1 MANKPISMSKLRHVL
16 KLHCQGTKT
25 LQISTTTGVSRNT
38 VKKYIAVLRNL
49 RTTWDEV
56 ARLSDKDL
64 NELFCKE
71 PDDAPDARLLVLHA
85 YFKQNEK
92 RLRQRG
98 MTLLRLWEQY
108 SRDHE
113 HGYHVSAFYRHHRL
127 WKRRAKPSMHME
139 HIAGDKM
146 FVDYTGVRLQI
157 VDAETGVITPVEVFV
172 AILGASQLTYVEA
185 TASQRAVDFILCC
198 ENALHYFGGAPQAIV
213 PDNLKSAVTKSN
225 RYEPQLNENFA
236 AFADHYGMA
245 VLPARAYRPKD
256 KALVE
261 GAVKITYNKI
271 FASLPEELPTSLEQ
285 LNAAIQSLLI
295 AYNSNVFK
303 GRSYSRLD
311 QFLEFEQATLQPL
324 PQQRFE
330 LRLSRVVTVM
340 KNGHIHLQV
349 DKHYYSVPYGYI
361 SKKVRVIYSP
371 STVEVF
377 YKYELIASHP
387 RLRKAHNYTT
397 DAAHLASQHQA
408 MSEWSADF
416 FMAKARLIS
425 PEVEEYIA
433 QVLLKKQHPEQAY
446 KTCQGILSFAGR
458 VGHHRLSRAC
468 TRAHSYGLYHYRAI
482 ESILKKGLDLQ
493 PDDDTPLPM
502 PQHENIRGKEYYSQS
517 TDQPPI
523 TERDL

>member
-1 MANKPISMSKLRHVL
+1 
-16 KLHCQGTKT
+16 
-25 LQISTTTGVSRNT
+25 
-38 VKKYIAVLRNL
+38 
-49 RTTWDEV
+49 
-56 ARLSDKDL
+56 
-64 NELFCKE
+64 
-71 PDDAPDARLLVLHA
+71 
-85 YFKQNEK
+85 
-92 RLRQRG
+92 
-98 MTLLRLWEQY
+98 
-108 SRDHE
+108 
-113 HGYHVSAFYRHHRL
+113 
-127 WKRRAKPSMHME
+127 
-139 HIAGDKM
+139 
-146 FVDYTGVRLQI
+146 
-157 VDAETGVITPVEVFV
+157 
-172 AILGASQLTYVEA
+172 
-185 TASQRAVDFILCC
+185 
-198 ENALHYFGGAPQAIV
+198 
-213 PDNLKSAVTKSN
+213 
-225 RYEPQLNENFA
+225 
-236 AFADHYGMA
+236 
-245 VLPARAYRPKD
+245 
-256 KALVE
+256 
-261 GAVKITYNKI
+261 
-271 FASLPEELPTSLEQ
+271 
-285 LNAAIQSLLI
+285 
-295 AYNSNVFK
+295 
-303 GRSYSRLD
+303 
-311 QFLEFEQATLQPL
+311 
-324 PQQRFE
+324 
-330 LRLSRVVTVM
+330 M